1 MNRFERRQL
10 QKSNNNNLPTYLSGL
25 MRVNNNTVQNT
36 RTSNTI
42 QNTRTSNTIQNTRT
56 SNAVQNTRTN
66 NNIRNVSTNSNN
78 VGLVKKTDN
87 LQNRERESRRN
98 IIKQPMGKVMNG
110 INDVDEDKTHIIGI
124 LQKHDQ
130 LLQKLLLRFNKFE
143 ETFNDRMKQFEMDM
157 EYKIN
162 QKIRKMNEDNLVWR
176 STVDNKSTDNLEEKF
191 ESFKDHF
198 QMQLNKLFMLNNQM
212 DLEEQNN
219 HLLKRSDSVSE
230 DVENM
235 KLQEENVDNEEED
248 VESVDD
254 KEESVDDKEEDVDNE
269 EEIAGE
275 VVENMVDKVLNDA
288 SEKNEIKD
296 EVNKEIKE
304 KQNDDNERV
313 ELKIME
319 EN

>member
-10 QKSNNNNLPTYLSGL
+10 QKSNNNNIPTYLSGL

-36 RTSNTI
+36 RPTNTV
-42 QNTRTSNTIQNTRT
+42 QNTRPTNT
-56 SNAVQNTRTN
+56 VQNTRTN
-66 NNIRNVSTNSNN
+66 NNIISASTTSNN

-98 IIKQPMGKVMNG
+98 IIRQPMGKVMNG
-110 INDVDEDKTHIIGI
+110 INEVDEDKTHIIGI

-130 LLQKLLLRFNKFE
+130 LLQKLLVRFNKFE

-162 QKIRKMNEDNLVWR
+162 QKIRTMNENNLVWR

-219 HLLKRSDSVSE
+219 HSLKRSDSASE
-230 DVENM
+230 DIENM
-235 KLQEENVDNEEED
+235 TLKEESVDNEEENTESVEEN
-248 VESVDD
+248 VESVDNEEENVD
-254 KEESVDDKEEDVDNE
+254 VKEENVDNE

-275 VVENMVDKVLNDA
+275 VVENMIGKILNNA

-304 KQNDDNERV
+304 KQNDENERV

>member
-10 QKSNNNNLPTYLSGL
+10 QKSNNNNIPTYLSGL

-36 RTSNTI
+36 RPTNT
-42 QNTRTSNTIQNTRT
+42 
-56 SNAVQNTRTN
+56 VQNTRTN
-66 NNIRNVSTNSNN
+66 NNIISASTTSNN

-98 IIKQPMGKVMNG
+98 IIRQPMGKVMNG
-110 INDVDEDKTHIIGI
+110 INEVDEDKTHIIGI

-130 LLQKLLLRFNKFE
+130 LLQKLLVRFNKFE

-162 QKIRKMNEDNLVWR
+162 QKIRTMNENNLVWR

-219 HLLKRSDSVSE
+219 HSLKRSDSASE
-230 DVENM
+230 DIENM
-235 KLQEENVDNEEED
+235 TLKEESVDNEEENTESVEEN
-248 VESVDD
+248 VESVDNEEENVD
-254 KEESVDDKEEDVDNE
+254 VKEENVDNE

-275 VVENMVDKVLNDA
+275 VVENMIGKILNNA

-304 KQNDDNERV
+304 KQNDENERV